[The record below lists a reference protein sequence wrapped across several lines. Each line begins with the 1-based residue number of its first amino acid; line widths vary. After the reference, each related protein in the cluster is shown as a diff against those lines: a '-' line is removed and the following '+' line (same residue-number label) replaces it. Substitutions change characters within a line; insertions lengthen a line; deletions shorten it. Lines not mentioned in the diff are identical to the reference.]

1 VSVSDDALTTYRGH
15 LAGLAA
21 TNRESFGTARL
32 DTRSTASLR
41 DHAYL
46 AQRHR
51 AFETTLLVAIPSAQ
65 IIHRFR
71 VSMNGMSVLIPENLI
86 EAVRRLSGL
95 SRTTSPGL
103 LCPCHGPDGL
113 YAHLMDRDRR

>member
-1 VSVSDDALTTYRGH
+1 VSVIDDALTTYRGH

-21 TNRESFGTARL
+21 TNRESFRTARL

-86 EAVRRLSGL
+86 EAVSRLSGL